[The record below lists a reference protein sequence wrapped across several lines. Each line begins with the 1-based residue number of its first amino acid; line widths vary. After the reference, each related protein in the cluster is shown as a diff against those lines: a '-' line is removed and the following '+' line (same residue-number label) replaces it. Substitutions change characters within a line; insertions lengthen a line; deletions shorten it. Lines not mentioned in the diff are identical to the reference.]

1 MVAFRKLELLDRDLI
16 GLKIFFFYRNIFF
29 LKNLKILKLVPEND
43 LNWHVARRRDELL
56 YDLDSS
62 TFGASYDLHS
72 KDFSELYVV
81 RRFHIVLP
89 PYSENII

>member
-1 MVAFRKLELLDRDLI
+1 MFAKAKQ
-16 GLKIFFFYRNIFF
+16 LKIFPLFKILTVFL

-56 YDLDSS
+56 YDLDFS
-62 TFGASYDLHS
+62 TFGASYALHN

-89 PYSENII
+89 PCSKTFI